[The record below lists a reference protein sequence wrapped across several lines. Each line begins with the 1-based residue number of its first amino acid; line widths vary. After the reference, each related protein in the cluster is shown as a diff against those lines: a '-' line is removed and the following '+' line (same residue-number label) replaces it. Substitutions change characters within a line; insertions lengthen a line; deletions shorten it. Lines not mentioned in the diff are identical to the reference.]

1 VSPGEVETL
10 CGERGL
16 PVTGPE
22 DSVRE
27 SELSRWVTIQNR
39 YQLLPIGLHWL
50 APTPRH
56 IPELP

>member
-1 VSPGEVETL
+1 VEAFRAD
-10 CGERGL
+10 RGL

-22 DSVRE
+22 GSVRE

-39 YQLLPIGLHWL
+39 YQLLPMGLHWL